1 MDGCKWM
8 IILFDKRGEVYDKAV
23 VIHNDL
29 EQSILD
35 INEHMTDM
43 TVMCVEG
50 IEDEELIAD

>member
-8 IILFDKRGEVYDKAV
+8 IILFDKQGEVYDKAV